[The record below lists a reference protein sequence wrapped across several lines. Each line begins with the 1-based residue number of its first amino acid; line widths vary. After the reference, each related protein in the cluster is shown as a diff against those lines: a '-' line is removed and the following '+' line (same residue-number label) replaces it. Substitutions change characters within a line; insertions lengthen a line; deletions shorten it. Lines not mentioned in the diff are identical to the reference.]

1 MPKPNETSQVTKIMP
16 KIANIAIANR
26 SLHGNVVCH
35 VQCIENRDRSS
46 NTDSFFS
53 WGSILNKLLAAVLA
67 ALWR

>member
-26 SLHGNVVCH
+26 SLHGNVCH
-35 VQCIENRDRSS
+35 VQCVENRDRSS

>member
-35 VQCIENRDRSS
+35 VQCIVNRDRSS
-46 NTDSFFS
+46 NTDSFLDALAS
-53 WGSILNKLLAAVLA
+53 LDLKLSVSQ
-67 ALWR
+67 

>member
-26 SLHGNVVCH
+26 SLHGN